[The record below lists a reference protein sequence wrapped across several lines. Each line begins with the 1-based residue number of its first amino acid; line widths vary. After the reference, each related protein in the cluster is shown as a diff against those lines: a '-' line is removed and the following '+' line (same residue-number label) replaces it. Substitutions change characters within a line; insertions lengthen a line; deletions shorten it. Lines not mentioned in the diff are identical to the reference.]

1 MGFEKR
7 PHQGSD
13 EAAERRRNK
22 HQLPPSGFHKP
33 AAFQAHRG
41 NNQRFQGY
49 GNYRE
54 QQDSATRRRYKR
66 ADGAGYRPQ
75 DTKTR
80 RAAVFAAGHLCRDK
94 GAAQH
99 DRAEGDRVQQARY
112 YRSMVIF
119 SGQRIRGQGI
129 EQLGRRNKTHQD
141 RLSANL
147 PEPETLFRRRLE
159 PRRTTQG
166 ELAGIAVIGE
176 KNGNNRGADNKTGAY
191 MVSRMR

>member
-1 MGFEKR
+1 
-7 PHQGSD
+7 
-13 EAAERRRNK
+13 
-22 HQLPPSGFHKP
+22 
-33 AAFQAHRG
+33 
-41 NNQRFQGY
+41 
-49 GNYRE
+49 
-54 QQDSATRRRYKR
+54 
-66 ADGAGYRPQ
+66 
-75 DTKTR
+75 
-80 RAAVFAAGHLCRDK
+80 
-94 GAAQH
+94 
-99 DRAEGDRVQQARY
+99 
-112 YRSMVIF
+112 MVIF